1 VAFGVDRQLPLFNLT
16 HEIPPYD
23 IWAAAYRLLQ
33 TAPYCPAVTVWSNID
48 ADKMQQAGFSIGD
61 TLCVT
66 WNATSRVANADS
78 KAMRFVTSV
87 DATIK
92 KELHQLYMRNN
103 GSESAAAQME
113 FSPCRSIPSLST
125 RKPSGMPFRRKNK
138 NGKL

>member
-1 VAFGVDRQLPLFNLT
+1 MAFGVDRQLPLFNLT

-66 WNATSRVANADS
+66 ITNAGKEFFNDKARYTNSFGDVAEGETLVYLNSLLNASVAINLGNFAEKYGVSSGAEWDI
-78 KAMRFVTSV
+78 AMR
-87 DATIK
+87 
-92 KELHQLYMRNN
+92 E
-103 GSESAAAQME
+103 
-113 FSPCRSIPSLST
+113 CR
-125 RKPSGMPFRRKNK
+125 
-138 NGKL
+138 